1 MGKKER
7 EKKQVKRLALRREV
21 LRVLSTDTLGRVA
34 GGFGVRCEDTDG
46 NGCSQSVRPTGP

>member
-21 LRVLSTDTLGRVA
+21 LHILSTDTLGRVA